1 MDGLTSQ
8 LFSRLSNFDYC
19 LFVCPPPDRK
29 HNKPEEASGHSQV
42 KASSEDHPKHRNPK
56 SQAIASRRGSACSER
71 RGFYWEHL
79 TRKTRLVKLKVEQRN
94 SPWSL
99 PSYGMPAGTA
109 TTGHQGGTAFII
121 QVSLTYHKHE
131 PFLQVQGC
139 RVIES
144 QKVTHW
150 FHTCQSLTQTAVRS
164 KPLHTLSPKINQRH
178 GVTTSL
184 D

>member
-1 MDGLTSQ
+1 MGGLTSQ

-19 LFVCPPPDRK
+19 LFVCPSPDRK

-121 QVSLTYHKHE
+121 QVPLTYHKHE
-131 PFLQVQGC
+131 PFLQVQCC

-164 KPLHTLSPKINQRH
+164 KPLHTHSPKINQRH